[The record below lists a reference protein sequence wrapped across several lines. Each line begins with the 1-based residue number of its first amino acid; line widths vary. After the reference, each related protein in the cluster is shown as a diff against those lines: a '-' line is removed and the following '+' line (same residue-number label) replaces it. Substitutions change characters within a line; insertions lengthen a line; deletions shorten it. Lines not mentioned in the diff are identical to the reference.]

1 MTVKLYPPNAIAVA
15 GLCQE
20 HKGPSTYDQ
29 AQIFRVNGLQ
39 HVAYPG
45 PAAGEYSTSRFWFS
59 SFALGESRCKMAA
72 LATNAV
78 ERALVSLSKLV
89 LVFEV

>member
-1 MTVKLYPPNAIAVA
+1 MTSA
-15 GLCQE
+15 Q
-20 HKGPSTYDQ
+20 Q

-59 SFALGESRCKMAA
+59 SFALGDLDAKWPLRLPMQWRELS
-72 LATNAV
+72 
-78 ERALVSLSKLV
+78 SLSPNSFSFLKFNQTLGGR
-89 LVFEV
+89 EA

>member
-1 MTVKLYPPNAIAVA
+1 MTSA
-15 GLCQE
+15 Q
-20 HKGPSTYDQ
+20 Q

-59 SFALGESRCKMAA
+59 SFALGDLDAKWPLRLPMQWRELSS
-72 LATNAV
+72 L
-78 ERALVSLSKLV
+78 SLSKLV